1 MSVSQKL
8 NCGPHHHHQITCTPE
23 SILYYII
30 LYKTELQVLIALRAL
45 LSAWLLSRPAKTTT
59 NNLIRVPEGHA
70 AHQRLI
76 PRSAFHYSS
85 LRQSINDDL
94 TQHHILAQDK
104 CIQ

>member
-1 MSVSQKL
+1 MSASQKF
-8 NCGPHHHHQITCTPE
+8 NCGPHHHHHQITCTPE
-23 SILYYII
+23 SILTH
-30 LYKTELQVLIALRAL
+30 KTELQVLIALRAL

-59 NNLIRVPEGHA
+59 NNLSRVPEGRT

-85 LRQSINDDL
+85 LHQSISDNL
-94 TQHHILAQDK
+94 TQHHLLAQDK